1 MIDKN
6 TFLWYNIHNYK
17 ITVFSK
23 EVDGLSKKLNFFTA
37 LLRPVGYS
45 VAKLKF
51 GYTYQK
57 AKDLPPNYIVLSNH
71 VTDYDPILVGL
82 SFDKQMY
89 YVASEH
95 ITRWGWIYKVLN
107 FVFEPIIR
115 YKATVA
121 ASTVMDILRKVR
133 KGKNVCI
140 FAEGVRTWDG
150 VTAPV
155 VPATAQL
162 IKSAR
167 CGLVTYRIEGGYF
180 ASPNWASSGN
190 TRKGR
195 VHGAPVGVYTK
206 EELAKMSVEEIDE
219 IIKRDLHEDAYAR
232 QKSEMHRYRSKKRAE
247 GMESLIFLCPKCR
260 AHSSLTS
267 KGDRVTCSV
276 CGTSFTYNE
285 YGMLDG
291 IAYKTVYEL
300 NQWQRGELEKDVK
313 NNVQYTAHTA
323 SLFTIEGH
331 ELKAVC
337 EGNAHITPEAIT
349 IADVTIP
356 LSTISDMG
364 MHGRRTLIFSTTDN
378 YYELKVP
385 KEQNII
391 KFMYYREFAKENAKE
406 RM

>member
-1 MIDKN
+1 M
-6 TFLWYNIHNYK
+6 
-17 ITVFSK
+17 SR
-23 EVDGLSKKLNFFTA
+23 KLNFFTA
-37 LLRPVGYS
+37 ILRPVGYA

-51 GYTYQK
+51 GYKYKK
-57 AKDLPPNYIVLSNH
+57 ATDLPPNYIVLSNH

-82 SFDKQMY
+82 SFQPQMY

-95 ITRWGWIYKVLN
+95 ITRWGWLYKVLN

-133 KGKNVCI
+133 KGNNVCI

-162 IKSAR
+162 VKSAR

-180 ASPNWASSGN
+180 VSPNWASSGN
-190 TRKGR
+190 TRRGR
-195 VHGAPVGVYTK
+195 LYGAPVGIYTK
-206 EELAKMSVEEIDE
+206 EDLAKMSVEEIDE

-232 QKSEMHRYRSKKRAE
+232 QKVEMYRYRSKKRAE
-247 GMESLIFLCPKCR
+247 GMESLVFLCPHCR
-260 AHSSLTS
+260 ENGTLTS
-267 KGDRVTCSV
+267 EKERVTCSS
-276 CGTSFTYNE
+276 CGKSFTYDE

-291 IAYKTVYEL
+291 IPYKTVYEL
-300 NQWQRGELEKDVK
+300 NQWQRGELKKDVE
-313 NNVQYTAHTA
+313 NNVLYTAPNA
-323 SLFTIEGH
+323 SLHTIEGH
-331 ELKAVC
+331 DLNTIC
-337 EGNAHITPEAIT
+337 EGDAHITPDAIT
-349 IADVTIP
+349 IANVTIP

-364 MHGRRTLIFSTTDN
+364 IHGRRTLIFSTTDN

-385 KEQNII
+385 KGKNII
-391 KFMYYREFAKENAKE
+391 KFMYYREFVKAKTE
-406 RM
+406 

>member
-1 MIDKN
+1 M
-6 TFLWYNIHNYK
+6 
-17 ITVFSK
+17 
-23 EVDGLSKKLNFFTA
+23 SKKLDFFTA

-45 VAKLKF
+45 VAKLKL
-51 GYTYQK
+51 GYKYKK
-57 AKDLPPNYIVLSNH
+57 ATNLPENYIVLSNH

-82 SFDKQMY
+82 SFPKQMY

-95 ITRWGWIYKVLN
+95 ITRWGWIYKVLH

-133 KGKNVCI
+133 KGGNVCI

-162 IKSAR
+162 VKSAR

-180 ASPNWASSGN
+180 ASPNWASSKN
-190 TRKGR
+190 TRRGR
-195 VHGAPVGVYTK
+195 LYGAPVGIYTK
-206 EELAKMSVEEIDE
+206 EDLAKMSVEEIDE
-219 IIKRDLHEDAYAR
+219 IIKRDLYENAYER
-232 QKSEMHRYRSKKRAE
+232 QKEEMLPYRGKKLAE
-247 GMESLIFLCPKCR
+247 GMESLVFLCPKCR
-260 AHSSLTS
+260 AHNTLTS
-267 KGDRVTCSV
+267 KKDTVTCSV
-276 CGTSFTYNE
+276 CGHSFTYDK
-285 YGMLDG
+285 YGMLHG
-291 IAYKTVYEL
+291 IDHKTVYDL
-300 NQWQRGELEKDVK
+300 NQWQREELAKDVE
-313 NNVQYTAHTA
+313 NGITYTVPEAY
-323 SLFTIEGH
+323 LFTIEGH
-331 ELKAVC
+331 DLKTVC
-337 EGNAHITPEAIT
+337 EGDAKITNEAIT

-385 KEQNII
+385 KEKNII
-391 KFMYYREFAKENAKE
+391 QFMYYREFAKARAEEKV
-406 RM
+406 

>member
-1 MIDKN
+1 M
-6 TFLWYNIHNYK
+6 
-17 ITVFSK
+17 SR
-23 EVDGLSKKLNFFTA
+23 KLNFFTA
-37 LLRPVGYS
+37 ILRPVGYA

-51 GYTYQK
+51 GYKYKK
-57 AKDLPPNYIVLSNH
+57 AKGLPPNYIVLSNH

-82 SFDKQMY
+82 SFQPQMY

-95 ITRWGWIYKVLN
+95 ITRWGWLYKVLN

-162 IKSAR
+162 VKSAR

-180 ASPNWASSGN
+180 ASPNWASSAN
-190 TRKGR
+190 TRRGR
-195 VHGAPVGVYTK
+195 LYGAPVGIYTK
-206 EELAKMSVEEIDE
+206 EDLAKMSVEEIDE

-232 QKSEMHRYRSKKRAE
+232 QKVEMHRYRSKKRAE

-260 AHSSLTS
+260 AHGALTS
-267 KGDRVTCSV
+267 AKDTVTCSA
-276 CGTSFTYNE
+276 CGNSFTYDE

-291 IAYKTVYEL
+291 IDYKTVYDL
-300 NQWQRGELEKDVK
+300 NQWQRGELANDVE
-313 NNVQYTAHTA
+313 NNVCYTAPNA
-323 SLFTIEGH
+323 SLFTLAGH
-331 ELKAVC
+331 ELSAVA
-337 EGNAHITPEAIT
+337 EGDAHITPDAIT

-385 KEQNII
+385 KGQNII
-391 KFMYYREFAKENAKE
+391 KFLYYREFVKAKTEEKV
-406 RM
+406 

>member
-1 MIDKN
+1 M
-6 TFLWYNIHNYK
+6 
-17 ITVFSK
+17 
-23 EVDGLSKKLNFFTA
+23 SKKLNFFTA
-37 LLRPVGYS
+37 LLRPVGYT

-51 GYTYQK
+51 KYKYKK
-57 AKDLPPNYIVLSNH
+57 AKDLPENYIVLSNH
-71 VTDYDPILVGL
+71 VTDFDPIFVGL
-82 SFDKQMY
+82 SFNKQMY

-95 ITRWGWIYKVLN
+95 ITRWGWLYKVLN

-190 TRKGR
+190 IRRGK
-195 VHGAPVGVYTK
+195 VYGAPVGIYTK
-206 EELAKMSVEEIDE
+206 EDLAKMTVAEIDE
-219 IIKRDLHEDAYAR
+219 IIKRDLQEDAYAR
-232 QKSEMHRYRSKKRAE
+232 QAVERNRYPSRKRAE
-247 GMESLIFLCPKCR
+247 GLESLIFLCPHCR
-260 AHSSLTS
+260 AHGTLTS
-267 KGDRVTCSV
+267 KKERVTCSA
-276 CGTSFTYNE
+276 CGGSFTYDE
-285 YGMLDG
+285 YGMLGG
-291 IAYKTVYEL
+291 IDYKTVYAL
-300 NQWQRGELEKDVK
+300 NQWQRTELEKDVE
-313 NNVQYTAHTA
+313 NGVLYTAPEA
-323 SLFTIEGH
+323 SLHTIDGH
-331 ELKAVC
+331 DLHTVC
-337 EGNAHITPEAIT
+337 EGEAHITPEAIT

-385 KEQNII
+385 KGKNII
-391 KFMYYREFAKENAKE
+391 KFMYYREFVKAKAEEKV
-406 RM
+406 

>member
-1 MIDKN
+1 M
-6 TFLWYNIHNYK
+6 
-17 ITVFSK
+17 SR
-23 EVDGLSKKLNFFTA
+23 KLNFFTA
-37 LLRPVGYS
+37 ILRPVGYA

-51 GYTYQK
+51 GYKYKK
-57 AKDLPPNYIVLSNH
+57 AKGLPPNYIVLSNH

-82 SFDKQMY
+82 SFQPQMY

-95 ITRWGWIYKVLN
+95 ITRWGWLYKVLN

-162 IKSAR
+162 VKSAR

-190 TRKGR
+190 TRRG
-195 VHGAPVGVYTK
+195 HLYGAPVGIYTK
-206 EELAKMSVEEIDE
+206 EDLAKMSVEEIDE

-232 QKSEMHRYRSKKRAE
+232 QKAEMHRYRSKKRAE

-260 AHSSLTS
+260 AHGALTS
-267 KGDRVTCSV
+267 AKDTVTCSA
-276 CGTSFTYNE
+276 CGNSFTYDE

-291 IAYKTVYEL
+291 IDYKTVYDL
-300 NQWQRGELEKDVK
+300 NQWQRGELANDVA
-313 NNVQYTAHTA
+313 NGIHYTAPEA
-323 SLFTIEGH
+323 YLFTIEGH
-331 ELKAVC
+331 ELKEVSRSEAQ
-337 EGNAHITPEAIT
+337 ITSEAIT
-349 IADVTIP
+349 VGDTVIP

-385 KEQNII
+385 KGQNII
-391 KFMYYREFAKENAKE
+391 KFLYYREFVKAKTEEKV
-406 RM
+406 

>member
-1 MIDKN
+1 MTKQLFCGIILMINKD
-6 TFLWYNIHNYK
+6 LL
-17 ITVFSK
+17 K
-23 EVDGLSKKLNFFTA
+23 EVDGLNKKHKFVIAVIRPIGFLFAKIKFNF
-37 LLRPVGYS
+37 
-45 VAKLKF
+45 KF
-51 GYTYQK
+51 KK
-57 AKDLPPNYIVLSNH
+57 AKKEELPQNYIVLSNH

-82 SFDKQMY
+82 SFPHQMY
-89 YVASEH
+89 FVASEH
-95 ITRWGWIYKVLN
+95 ITRWGWIYKVIRFL
-107 FVFEPIIR
+107 VEPIIR

-133 KGKNVCI
+133 KGNNVCI

-162 IKSAR
+162 VKSAR

-180 ASPNWASSGN
+180 VSPNWASSAN
-190 TRKGR
+190 TRRGR
-195 VHGAPVGVYTK
+195 LYGAPVGIYTK
-206 EELAKMSVEEIDE
+206 EDLSKMSVDEIDE

-232 QKSEMHRYRSKKRAE
+232 QKLEMRRYRSKKRAE

-260 AHSSLTS
+260 AHGTLTS
-267 KGDRVTCSV
+267 AKDKVTCSA
-276 CGTSFTYNE
+276 CGASFTYDE

-291 IAYKTVYEL
+291 IDYKTVYEL
-300 NQWQRGELEKDVK
+300 NQWQRGELAKDVAS
-313 NNVQYTAHTA
+313 NVAYTAPEA
-323 SLFTIEGH
+323 SLYTIEGH

-337 EGNAHITPEAIT
+337 EGDAHITPEAIT

-364 MHGRRTLIFSTTDN
+364 IHGRRTLIFSTTDN

-385 KEQNII
+385 KGKNII
-391 KFMYYREFAKENAKE
+391 KFLYYRELVKARAEEKV
-406 RM
+406 

>member
-1 MIDKN
+1 M
-6 TFLWYNIHNYK
+6 
-17 ITVFSK
+17 SR
-23 EVDGLSKKLNFFTA
+23 KLNFFTA

-45 VAKLKF
+45 VAKLKL
-51 GYTYQK
+51 GYKYKK
-57 AKDLPPNYIVLSNH
+57 AKDLPENYIVLSNH

-82 SFDKQMY
+82 SFKPQMY

-95 ITRWGWIYKVLN
+95 ITRWGWIYKALH

-133 KGKNVCI
+133 KGGNVCI

-162 IKSAR
+162 VKSAR

-180 ASPNWASSGN
+180 ASPNWASSKN
-190 TRKGR
+190 TRRGR
-195 VHGAPVGVYTK
+195 LYGAPVGIYTK
-206 EELAKMSVEEIDE
+206 EDLAKMSVEEIDD

-232 QKSEMHRYRSKKRAE
+232 QKQDMLPYRGKKLAE
-247 GMESLIFLCPKCR
+247 GMESLIFLCPHCR
-260 AHSSLTS
+260 AHGTLTS
-267 KGDRVTCSV
+267 QKDTVTCSS
-276 CGTSFTYNE
+276 CGKSFTYDK
-285 YGMLDG
+285 YGMLHG
-291 IAYKTVYEL
+291 IDYKTVYDL
-300 NQWQRGELEKDVK
+300 NQWQRTELAKDVE
-313 NNVQYTAHTA
+313 NNVCYTAPNA

-331 ELKAVC
+331 DLKTVC
-337 EGNAHITPEAIT
+337 EGDAQITNEAIT
-349 IADVTIP
+349 IGNVTIP
-356 LSTISDMG
+356 LSTVSDMG

-385 KEQNII
+385 KEKNII
-391 KFMYYREFAKENAKE
+391 KFMYYREFVKEKAKETV
-406 RM
+406 

>member
-1 MIDKN
+1 M
-6 TFLWYNIHNYK
+6 
-17 ITVFSK
+17 
-23 EVDGLSKKLNFFTA
+23 SKKLNFFTA

-51 GYTYQK
+51 GYKYKK
-57 AKDLPPNYIVLSNH
+57 ATDLPENYIVLSNH

-82 SFDKQMY
+82 SFKKQMY

-133 KGKNVCI
+133 KGNNVCI

-162 IKSAR
+162 VKSAR

-190 TRKGR
+190 TRRGR
-195 VHGAPVGVYTK
+195 LYGAPVGIYTK
-206 EELAKMSVEEIDE
+206 EDLAKMSVEEIDE

-232 QKSEMHRYRSKKRAE
+232 QKEEMHPYRGKKLAE
-247 GMESLIFLCPKCR
+247 GMESLVFLCPKCR
-260 AHSSLTS
+260 AHGTLES
-267 KGDRVTCSV
+267 KKNRVTCSA
-276 CGTSFTYNE
+276 CGNSFTYDKF
-285 YGMLDG
+285 GMLDG
-291 IAYKTVYEL
+291 IDQKTVYEL
-300 NQWQRGELEKDVK
+300 NQWQRAELAKDVE
-313 NNVQYTAHTA
+313 NDIEYTAPNA
-323 SLFTIEGH
+323 ALYTIEGH
-331 ELKAVC
+331 ELKTVC
-337 EGNAHITPEAIT
+337 EGDAHITNEAIT

-356 LSTISDMG
+356 LSTVSDMG
-364 MHGRRTLIFSTTDN
+364 IHGRRTLIFSTTDN

-385 KEQNII
+385 KGKNIV
-391 KFMYYREFAKENAKE
+391 KFLYYREFVKAKVEEKV
-406 RM
+406 

>member
-1 MIDKN
+1 M
-6 TFLWYNIHNYK
+6 
-17 ITVFSK
+17 
-23 EVDGLSKKLNFFTA
+23 SKKLNFFTA
-37 LLRPVGYS
+37 LLRPVGYL

-51 GYTYQK
+51 GYQYKK
-57 AKDLPPNYIVLSNH
+57 AKNLPENYIVLSNH

-82 SFDKQMY
+82 SFKPQMY

-133 KGKNVCI
+133 KGNNICI

-162 IKSAR
+162 VKSAR

-190 TRKGR
+190 TRRGR
-195 VHGAPVGVYTK
+195 LYGAPVGIYTK
-206 EELAKMSVEEIDE
+206 EDLSKMSVEEIDA

-232 QKSEMHRYRSKKRAE
+232 QKEEMRPYRGRKLAE
-247 GMESLIFLCPKCR
+247 GLESLIFLCPKCR
-260 AHSSLTS
+260 AHRTLTS
-267 KGDRVTCSV
+267 KKDTVTCSA
-276 CGTSFTYNE
+276 CGCSFTYDK
-285 YGMLDG
+285 YGMLNG
-291 IAYKTVYEL
+291 IDCKTVYDL
-300 NQWQRGELEKDVK
+300 NQWQRGELAKDTE
-313 NNVQYTAHTA
+313 NSVQYTAPNA
-323 SLFTIEGH
+323 SLYTIEGH
-331 ELKAVC
+331 ELKTVC
-337 EGNAHITPEAIT
+337 EGDAHITPDAIT
-349 IADVTIP
+349 IANVTIP
-356 LSTISDMG
+356 LSTVSDMG

-385 KEQNII
+385 KGKNII
-391 KFMYYREFAKENAKE
+391 QFMYYREFVKAKTEEKV
-406 RM
+406 

>member
-1 MIDKN
+1 M
-6 TFLWYNIHNYK
+6 
-17 ITVFSK
+17 SR
-23 EVDGLSKKLNFFTA
+23 KLNFFTA
-37 LLRPVGYS
+37 ILRPVGYA

-51 GYTYQK
+51 GYKYKK
-57 AKDLPPNYIVLSNH
+57 ATDLPPNYIVLSNH

-82 SFDKQMY
+82 SFQPQMY

-95 ITRWGWIYKVLN
+95 ITRWGWLYKVLN

-133 KGKNVCI
+133 KGNNVCI

-162 IKSAR
+162 VKSAR

-180 ASPNWASSGN
+180 VSPNWASSGN
-190 TRKGR
+190 TRRGR
-195 VHGAPVGVYTK
+195 LYGAPVGIYTK
-206 EELAKMSVEEIDE
+206 EDLAKMSVEEIDE

-232 QKSEMHRYRSKKRAE
+232 QKVEMHRYRSKQRAE
-247 GMESLIFLCPKCR
+247 GMESLVFLCPHCR
-260 AHSSLTS
+260 ENGTLTS
-267 KGDRVTCSV
+267 EKERVTCSS
-276 CGTSFTYNE
+276 CGKSFTYDE

-291 IAYKTVYEL
+291 IPYKTVYEL
-300 NQWQRGELEKDVK
+300 NQWQRGELKKDVE
-313 NNVQYTAHTA
+313 NNVLYTAPNA
-323 SLFTIEGH
+323 SLHTIEGH
-331 ELKAVC
+331 DLNTIC
-337 EGNAHITPEAIT
+337 EGDAHITPDAIT
-349 IADVTIP
+349 IANVTIP

-364 MHGRRTLIFSTTDN
+364 IHGRRTLIFSTTDN

-385 KEQNII
+385 KGKNII
-391 KFMYYREFAKENAKE
+391 KFMYYREFVKAKTE
-406 RM
+406 

>member
-1 MIDKN
+1 M
-6 TFLWYNIHNYK
+6 
-17 ITVFSK
+17 
-23 EVDGLSKKLNFFTA
+23 SKKLNFFTA

-51 GYTYQK
+51 GYKYKK
-57 AKDLPPNYIVLSNH
+57 ATDLPENYIVLSNH

-82 SFDKQMY
+82 SFKKQMY

-95 ITRWGWIYKVLN
+95 ITRWGWLYKVLN

-133 KGKNVCI
+133 KGNNVCI

-162 IKSAR
+162 VKSAR

-190 TRKGR
+190 TRRGHL
-195 VHGAPVGVYTK
+195 HGAPVGIYTK
-206 EELAKMSVEEIDE
+206 EDLAKMSVEEIDE
-219 IIKRDLHEDAYAR
+219 IIKRDLYEDAYAR
-232 QKSEMHRYRSKKRAE
+232 QKEEMHPYRGRKLAE
-247 GMESLIFLCPKCR
+247 GMESLVFLCPKCR
-260 AHSSLTS
+260 AHGTLES
-267 KGDRVTCSV
+267 KKNRVTCSA
-276 CGTSFTYNE
+276 CGNSFTYDQF
-285 YGMLDG
+285 GMLDG
-291 IAYKTVYEL
+291 IDQKTVYEL
-300 NQWQRGELEKDVK
+300 NQWQRAELAKDVE
-313 NNVQYTAHTA
+313 NGIEYTAPHA
-323 SLFTIEGH
+323 ALYTIEGH
-331 ELKAVC
+331 ELKTVC
-337 EGNAHITPEAIT
+337 EGDAHITNEAIT

-356 LSTISDMG
+356 LSTVSDMG
-364 MHGRRTLIFSTTDN
+364 IHGRRTLIFSTTDN

-385 KEQNII
+385 KGKNIV
-391 KFMYYREFAKENAKE
+391 KFLYYREFVKAKVEEKV
-406 RM
+406 

>member
-1 MIDKN
+1 M
-6 TFLWYNIHNYK
+6 
-17 ITVFSK
+17 SR
-23 EVDGLSKKLNFFTA
+23 KLNFFTA
-37 LLRPVGYS
+37 ILRPVGYA

-51 GYTYQK
+51 GYKYKK
-57 AKDLPPNYIVLSNH
+57 ATDLPPNYIVLSNH

-82 SFDKQMY
+82 SFQPQMY

-95 ITRWGWIYKVLN
+95 ITRWGWLYKVLN

-133 KGKNVCI
+133 KGNNVCI

-162 IKSAR
+162 VKSAR

-180 ASPNWASSGN
+180 VSPNWASSGN
-190 TRKGR
+190 TRRGR
-195 VHGAPVGVYTK
+195 LYGAPVGIYTK
-206 EELAKMSVEEIDE
+206 EDLAKMSVEEIDE

-232 QKSEMHRYRSKKRAE
+232 QKVEMHRYRSKKRAE
-247 GMESLIFLCPKCR
+247 GMESLVFLCPHCR
-260 AHSSLTS
+260 ENGTLTS
-267 KGDRVTCSV
+267 EKERVTCSS
-276 CGTSFTYNE
+276 CGKSFTYDE

-291 IAYKTVYEL
+291 IPYKTVYEL
-300 NQWQRGELEKDVK
+300 NQWQRGELKKDVE
-313 NNVQYTAHTA
+313 NNVLYTAPNA
-323 SLFTIEGH
+323 SLHTIEGH
-331 ELKAVC
+331 DLNTIC
-337 EGNAHITPEAIT
+337 EGDAHITPDAIT
-349 IADVTIP
+349 IANVTIP

-364 MHGRRTLIFSTTDN
+364 IHGRRTLIFSTTDN

-385 KEQNII
+385 KGKNII
-391 KFMYYREFAKENAKE
+391 KFMYYREFVKAKTE
-406 RM
+406 

>member
-1 MIDKN
+1 M
-6 TFLWYNIHNYK
+6 
-17 ITVFSK
+17 
-23 EVDGLSKKLNFFTA
+23 SKKLNFFSA

-51 GYTYQK
+51 GYTYKK
-57 AKDLPPNYIVLSNH
+57 ATNLPENYIVLSNH

-82 SFDKQMY
+82 SFKPQMY

-95 ITRWGWIYKVLN
+95 ITRWGWIYKVLR

-133 KGKNVCI
+133 KGNNVCI

-180 ASPNWASSGN
+180 VSPNWASSGN

-195 VHGAPVGVYTK
+195 LYGAPVGIYTK
-206 EELAKMSVEEIDE
+206 EDLAKMSVEEIDE

-232 QKSEMHRYRSKKRAE
+232 QKVEMRRYRSKKRAE

-260 AHSSLTS
+260 AHGTLTS
-267 KGDRVTCSV
+267 KKDTVTCSS
-276 CGTSFTYNE
+276 CGNSFTYDE

-291 IAYKTVYEL
+291 IDYKTVYDL
-300 NQWQRGELEKDVK
+300 NQWQRGELTKDVE
-313 NNVQYTAHTA
+313 NNVQYTAPTA

-331 ELKAVC
+331 ELKTVC
-337 EGNAHITPEAIT
+337 ECNAHITSEAIT
-349 IADVTIP
+349 IGDVVIP

-364 MHGRRTLIFSTTDN
+364 IHGRRTLIFSTTDN

-385 KEQNII
+385 KGQNII
-391 KFMYYREFAKENAKE
+391 KFMYYREFVKAKVEEKV
-406 RM
+406 

>member
-1 MIDKN
+1 M
-6 TFLWYNIHNYK
+6 
-17 ITVFSK
+17 
-23 EVDGLSKKLNFFTA
+23 SKKLNFFTA
-37 LLRPVGYS
+37 LLRPVGYL

-51 GYTYQK
+51 GYQYKK
-57 AKDLPPNYIVLSNH
+57 AKNLPENYIVLSNH

-82 SFDKQMY
+82 SFKPQMY

-133 KGKNVCI
+133 KGGNVCI

-150 VTAPV
+150 VTGPV

-162 IKSAR
+162 VKSAR

-180 ASPNWASSGN
+180 ASPNWASSAN
-190 TRKGR
+190 TRRGR
-195 VHGAPVGVYTK
+195 LYGAPVGIYTK
-206 EELAKMSVEEIDE
+206 EDLSKMSVEEIDA

-232 QKSEMHRYRSKKRAE
+232 QKEEMRPYRGGKLAE

-260 AHSSLTS
+260 EHNTLTS
-267 KGDRVTCSV
+267 KKDTVTCSA
-276 CGTSFTYNE
+276 CGHSFTYNK

-291 IAYKTVYEL
+291 IDHKTVYDL
-300 NQWQRGELEKDVK
+300 NQWQRGELAKDTE
-313 NNVQYTAHTA
+313 NSVQYTAPNA
-323 SLFTIEGH
+323 SLYTIEGH
-331 ELKAVC
+331 ELKTVC
-337 EGNAHITPEAIT
+337 EGDAYITPDAIT

-356 LSTISDMG
+356 LSTVSDMG

-385 KEQNII
+385 KGKNII
-391 KFMYYREFAKENAKE
+391 QFMYYREFVKSKGAEKV
-406 RM
+406 

>member
-1 MIDKN
+1 M
-6 TFLWYNIHNYK
+6 
-17 ITVFSK
+17 
-23 EVDGLSKKLNFFTA
+23 SKKLNFFTA

-51 GYTYQK
+51 GYKYKK
-57 AKDLPPNYIVLSNH
+57 ATNLPENYIVLSNH

-82 SFDKQMY
+82 SFQKQMY

-95 ITRWGWIYKVLN
+95 ITRWGWLYKVLN

-133 KGKNVCI
+133 KGNNVCI

-162 IKSAR
+162 VKSAR

-190 TRKGR
+190 TRRGR
-195 VHGAPVGVYTK
+195 LYGAPVGIYTK
-206 EELAKMSVEEIDE
+206 EDLAKMSVEEIDE

-232 QKSEMHRYRSKKRAE
+232 QKEEMHPYRGKKLAE
-247 GMESLIFLCPKCR
+247 GMESLVFLCPKCR
-260 AHSSLTS
+260 AHGTLES
-267 KGDRVTCSV
+267 KKNRVTCSA
-276 CGTSFTYNE
+276 CGNSFTYDKF
-285 YGMLDG
+285 GMLDG
-291 IAYKTVYEL
+291 IDQKTVYEL
-300 NQWQRGELEKDVK
+300 NQWQRAELAKDVE
-313 NNVQYTAHTA
+313 NDIEYTAPNA
-323 SLFTIEGH
+323 ALYTIEGH
-331 ELKAVC
+331 ELKTVC
-337 EGNAHITPEAIT
+337 EGDAHITNEAIT
-349 IADVTIP
+349 IADVIIP
-356 LSTISDMG
+356 LSTVSDMG
-364 MHGRRTLIFSTTDN
+364 IHGRRTLIFSTTDN

-385 KEQNII
+385 KGKNIV
-391 KFMYYREFAKENAKE
+391 KFLYYREFVKAKVEEKV
-406 RM
+406 

>member
-1 MIDKN
+1 M
-6 TFLWYNIHNYK
+6 
-17 ITVFSK
+17 
-23 EVDGLSKKLNFFTA
+23 SKKLNFFTA
-37 LLRPVGYS
+37 IIRPIGYS

-51 GYTYQK
+51 GYKYKK
-57 AKDLPPNYIVLSNH
+57 ATDLPENYIVLSNH

-82 SFDKQMY
+82 SFKKQMY

-95 ITRWGWIYKVLN
+95 ITRWGWLYKVLN

-133 KGKNVCI
+133 KGNNVCI

-180 ASPNWASSGN
+180 ASPNWASSAN
-190 TRKGR
+190 TRRG
-195 VHGAPVGVYTK
+195 HLYGAPVGIYTK

-232 QKSEMHRYRSKKRAE
+232 QNKEMHSYRGKKLAE

-260 AHSSLTS
+260 KNSTLES
-267 KGDRVTCSV
+267 KKNTVTCSS
-276 CGTSFTYNE
+276 CGCAFTYDK

-291 IAYKTVYEL
+291 IEQKTVYEL
-300 NQWQRGELEKDVK
+300 NQWQRGELAKDVE
-313 NNVQYTAHTA
+313 NDIEYTALNA

-337 EGNAHITPEAIT
+337 EGDAHITSDAIT

-378 YYELKVP
+378 YYELKIP
-385 KEQNII
+385 KGKNII
-391 KFMYYREFAKENAKE
+391 KFLYYREFVKAKAKETV
-406 RM
+406 

>member
-1 MIDKN
+1 MRLLLN
-6 TFLWYNIHNYK
+6 
-17 ITVFSK
+17 K

-51 GYTYQK
+51 GYKYKK
-57 AKDLPPNYIVLSNH
+57 ATNLPENYIVLSNH

-82 SFDKQMY
+82 SFKKQMY

-95 ITRWGWIYKVLN
+95 ITRWGWIYKVLH

-133 KGKNVCI
+133 KGGNVCI

-150 VTAPV
+150 VTGPV

-162 IKSAR
+162 IKSCR

-190 TRKGR
+190 TRRG
-195 VHGAPVGVYTK
+195 HLYGAPVGIYTK
-206 EELAKMSVEEIDE
+206 EDLAKMSVEEIDE

-232 QKSEMHRYRSKKRAE
+232 QKEEMHPYRGKKLAE
-247 GMESLIFLCPKCR
+247 GMESLVFLCPKCR
-260 AHSSLTS
+260 AHGTLES
-267 KGDRVTCSV
+267 KKNRVTCSA
-276 CGTSFTYNE
+276 CGNSFTYDKF
-285 YGMLDG
+285 GMLDG
-291 IAYKTVYEL
+291 IDQKTVYEL
-300 NQWQRGELEKDVK
+300 NQWQRGELAKDVE
-313 NNVQYTAHTA
+313 NNVGYTAPDA
-323 SLFTIEGH
+323 ALYTIEGH
-331 ELKAVC
+331 ELKTVC
-337 EGNAHITPEAIT
+337 EGDAHITNEAIT
-349 IADVTIP
+349 IADVIIP
-356 LSTISDMG
+356 LSAVSDMG
-364 MHGRRTLIFSTTDN
+364 IHGRRTLIFSTTDN

-385 KEQNII
+385 KGKNIV
-391 KFMYYREFAKENAKE
+391 KFLYYREFVKAKTEENA
-406 RM
+406 